1 MVSIHNQYENSESGI
16 IIQEFPDDTNE
27 TIQKKLPLHW
37 AKTVNLYLML
47 PDIKNRFPGKIR
59 F

>member
-1 MVSIHNQYENSESGI
+1 MVPIHNQLENSESGI